1 MLQITILK
9 LYYIKNDQSNVQK
22 FCSFNFH
29 SLFVFFS
36 IRSSKKVY
44 LRIDNKKSRK
54 IDSANTHVEI
64 LISNR
69 EREEVF
75 FRQNWNTY
83 QVVVEWTRKAH
94 SSSDLKSTYVDKFS
108 FFYPLAQ
115 THISLK
121 YKTFFSVFKDFFLCV
136 PYSKCEC
143 CAKKIRKM
151 ALHTF
156 FFLSSELT
164 QNFLVSFSCSRAA
177 RLLLKETEDF
187 FNFWCTQC
195 H

>member
-1 MLQITILK
+1 MTGCWIYLEIHTK
-9 LYYIKNDQSNVQK
+9 SIKNHSKADEFLKKPVDVENHNFKALLHQK
-22 FCSFNFH
+22 WPIQCSKILLFQFPFP
-29 SLFVFFS
+29 FVFFS
-36 IRSSKKVY
+36 IRSPKKVY

-121 YKTFFSVFKDFFLCV
+121 YKTFFLCFQRFLFV
-136 PYSKCEC
+136 
-143 CAKKIRKM
+143 CA
-151 ALHTF
+151 L
-156 FFLSSELT
+156 
-164 QNFLVSFSCSRAA
+164 Q
-177 RLLLKETEDF
+177 
-187 FNFWCTQC
+187 
-195 H
+195 